1 MPKQRE
7 RCLLVQKMSANVF
20 FSKVPI
26 FYANPKNFGKLVNK
40 LSYVNCSYRS
50 LIHKWNFK
58 L

>member
-7 RCLLVQKMSANVF
+7 RCLLVQKISANVF

-40 LSYVNCSYRS
+40 P
-50 LIHKWNFK
+50 
-58 L
+58 